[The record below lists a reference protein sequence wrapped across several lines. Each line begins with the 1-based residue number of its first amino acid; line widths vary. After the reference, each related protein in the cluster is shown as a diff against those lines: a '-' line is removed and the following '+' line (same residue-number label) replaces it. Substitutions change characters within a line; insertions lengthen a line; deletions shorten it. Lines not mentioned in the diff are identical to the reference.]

1 MASADVEEKL
11 EIASEDSRT
20 EVEVG
25 DSPVPGAG
33 ESSGGQ
39 HLENSSD
46 DQPHPPV
53 VSEPEESSSP
63 TAIRKARLGRL
74 KELHQRRVLY

>member
-20 EVEVG
+20 EVEDS

-39 HLENSSD
+39 HLENSS

-63 TAIRKARLGRL
+63 TAIRKARLERL